1 MTDLASGSWKTKMS
15 VCWSESTFTSISLES
30 NEPHQQKEKI
40 PHRGLVFIFHRTYL
54 LALELIVDTS
64 IKSTR
69 QILQRVMRWTHREDR
84 TTHSTEL
91 VFRSEPRPSTFYT
104 DYSASRDFT
113 QGRHGQRLF
122 IMVMD
127 QRTMQVLN
135 GVTV

>member
-1 MTDLASGSWKTKMS
+1 
-15 VCWSESTFTSISLES
+15 
-30 NEPHQQKEKI
+30 
-40 PHRGLVFIFHRTYL
+40 
-54 LALELIVDTS
+54 
-64 IKSTR
+64 
-69 QILQRVMRWTHREDR
+69 MRWTHREER

-113 QGRHGQRLF
+113 QGRHRQGLLF

-127 QRTMQVLN
+127 QRTMKVLD